1 VKTIRLFLVLLL
13 MASVLP
19 LSAAAEEKGS
29 EFYYAEDIWDNWA
42 YNEIDDFL
50 SADIID
56 GYVVEDED
64 GYPWVY
70 VKPQANIT
78 RAQFTKIIVNAL
90 DLKLNGSG
98 QTFSDVKSTDPLYPY
113 IQIASSHEII
123 KGRDGRFD
131 PNEKI
136 NREQMAVMIHR
147 AFKNT
152 IPFKQAGNAFIDVPT
167 GYWAEKEINE
177 AAAKGII
184 NGYGDVFKPRN
195 LATRSQGIVMI
206 HRALRQ
212 ETSSLPNSQGLID
225 AVTAHFDSERQ
236 YWSEQNYEG
245 LYDLY
250 MENGTGFYNALS
262 TEMVYYLDEMQEYGE
277 ELIMEPTED
286 FTVSIQSVNNRYA
299 SVHVDNLQY
308 IETYYIDGEEQ
319 YSNVTDNSGYYS
331 LKKDSAGN
339 WKIYNIT
346 WE

>member
-50 SADIID
+50 TAGIID
-56 GYVVEDED
+56 GYVKEDED

-70 VKPQANIT
+70 IYPQANIT

-98 QTFSDVKSTDPLYPY
+98 QNFSDVKTTDPLYPY
-113 IQIASSHEII
+113 IQIASSHGII

-136 NREQMAVMIHR
+136 NREQIAVMIHR

-152 IPFKQAGNAFIDVPT
+152 IPFKTAGSTFTDVPS

-177 AAAKGII
+177 AAAQGII
-184 NGYGDVFKPRN
+184 NGYGNTFKPRN

-212 ETSSLPNSQGLID
+212 ETSSLPSSESLIN
-225 AVTAHFDSERQ
+225 AVTAHFNSERQ
-236 YWSEQNYEG
+236 YFSDQNYEG
-245 LYDLY
+245 LRAIY
-250 MENGTGFYNALS
+250 NGNGIGYYKAMS
-262 TEMVYYLDEMQEYGE
+262 TEMVNYIEEMPEYGE
-277 ELIMEPTED
+277 ELTMEPTEN
-286 FTVSIQSVNNRYA
+286 FSVSIESVNNRYA
-299 SVHVDNLQY
+299 SVFVNNLQY
-308 IETYYIDGEEQ
+308 IETYYSDGVEQ
-319 YSNVTDNSGYYS
+319 YSNVTDYSGYYS
-331 LKKDSAGN
+331 LKKDSSGK

-346 WE
+346 W